1 MAKRSIIAIK
11 LNYTD
16 RGVKSGK
23 MMEKKCKM
31 GGYVAET

>member
-16 RGVKSGK
+16 RGAKSGTV
-23 MMEKKCKM
+23 MEKKCKM
-31 GGYVAET
+31 VGYAAET